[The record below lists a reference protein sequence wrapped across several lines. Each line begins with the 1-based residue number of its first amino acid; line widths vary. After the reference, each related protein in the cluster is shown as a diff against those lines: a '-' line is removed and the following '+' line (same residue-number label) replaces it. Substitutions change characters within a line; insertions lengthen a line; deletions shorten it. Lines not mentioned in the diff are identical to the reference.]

1 MDRLGAKYASGLKEI
16 ISRLNLPACVTHE
29 GPLGGIQF
37 VPEEPHT
44 YRQANKADKKLWSE
58 YWYGMLSKGVIPMGS
73 GWFEE
78 YSISAAHTEED
89 IEETLNRTDDV
100 LSIIKK
106 NM

>member
-1 MDRLGAKYASGLKEI
+1 
-16 ISRLNLPACVTHE
+16 
-29 GPLGGIQF
+29 
-37 VPEEPHT
+37 
-44 YRQANKADKKLWSE
+44 
-58 YWYGMLSKGVIPMGS
+58 MLSKGVIPMGS